1 MSRSKRKLC
10 LGHKM
15 IRRHKLISKRVPML
29 IYRSRFL
36 TRGEVWFDDEPDG
49 TPVDWIYYRQR
60 SRPVAKGS
68 WKYYHTLLIDLAKSP
83 AELRSEMDERTLQKV
98 EEAEAKDQVR
108 WEHCEA
114 RESKRM
120 DDIENLWNQFAAAT
134 KSPRLDRDWLDKTI
148 EAGAL
153 ELSAVKDAE
162 GNVLTYHLS
171 YAGKT
176 RAQDLIVVSRYS
188 SVPNSALRKR
198 INRANCFGHWKNLAA
213 FKERGLRYYDFGG
226 WYPGTTDMRLLGMNA
241 FKKGFGGQVVRRYD
255 CEQTL
260 TLKGWLVLNAARVL
274 KRVKFLPSVSEQ
286 SSADSAPAAVRDPA
300 AAASA

>member
-1 MSRSKRKLC
+1 
-10 LGHKM
+10 
-15 IRRHKLISKRVPML
+15 ML
-29 IYRSRFL
+29 IYKSRFL
-36 TRGEVWFDDEPDG
+36 TRGEVWFDDERDG

-60 SRPVAKGS
+60 SLPVAQSS
-68 WKYYHTLLIDLAKSP
+68 WKYFDTLLIDLAKSP
-83 AELRSEMDERTLQKV
+83 AELRSEMDERTLQKI

-108 WEHCEA
+108 WECCEA

-153 ELSAVKDAE
+153 VLSAVKDAE

-171 YAGKT
+171 YAGKR
-176 RAQDLIVVSRYS
+176 RAQDLIVVSRYN

-198 INRANCFGHWKNLAA
+198 INRANCFGHWKNMLT
-213 FKERGLRYYDFGG
+213 FKERGLRYFDFGG
-226 WYPGTTDMRLLGMNA
+226 WYTGTTDMRLLGMNA
-241 FKKGFGGQVVRRYD
+241 FKKGFGGQVVREYH
-255 CEQTL
+255 CEQIL

-274 KRVKFLPSVSEQ
+274 KHAKVLPSVSKESTPGLGPGG
-286 SSADSAPAAVRDPA
+286 SSRFPRRRISVTASSTNEAHQLNAIPPPVR
-300 AAASA
+300 

>member
-1 MSRSKRKLC
+1 
-10 LGHKM
+10 
-15 IRRHKLISKRVPML
+15 ML

-60 SRPVAKGS
+60 SRPVANCS
-68 WKYYHTLLIDLAKSP
+68 WKYYSTLLIDLAKSP
-83 AELRSEMDERTLQKV
+83 AELRSEMDEKTLQKI
-98 EEAEAKDQVR
+98 EEAEAKDQAH
-108 WEHCEA
+108 WECCEA
-114 RESKRM
+114 REPKRM
-120 DDIENLWNQFAAAT
+120 DDIETMWNQFAAAT
-134 KSPRLDRDWLDKTI
+134 KSPRLDRDWLDQTI

-171 YAGKT
+171 YAGKR

-198 INRANCFGHWKNLAA
+198 INRANCFGHWKTLVS
-213 FKERGLRYYDFGG
+213 FKERGLRHYDFGG

-241 FKKGFGGQVVRRYD
+241 FKKGFGGQVVREYD
-255 CEQTL
+255 CEQIL
-260 TLKGWLVLNAARVL
+260 TLKGWLVLNVARVL
-274 KRVKFLPSVSEQ
+274 KQAKFFRSVSKK
-286 SSADSAPAAVRDPA
+286 PAASPPAVVQDPA